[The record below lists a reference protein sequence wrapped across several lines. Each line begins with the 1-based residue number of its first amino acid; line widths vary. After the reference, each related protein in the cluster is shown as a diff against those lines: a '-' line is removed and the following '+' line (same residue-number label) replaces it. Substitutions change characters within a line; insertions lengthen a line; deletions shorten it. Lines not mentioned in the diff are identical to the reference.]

1 MKRKLYG
8 VSLIIVLCL
17 MFTVVFSTVAY
28 AAELDSA
35 TKHINTSGEIE
46 LYVSDS
52 PKYFDFDIEITSG
65 VGYGVIQVMKPD
77 GSYYNNFVEF
87 SGDTSVRKRV
97 YFADAGRY
105 VIEVSLAASANV
117 TVTISD

>member
-1 MKRKLYG
+1 MRRKLFG
-8 VSLIIVLCL
+8 VSFILVLCL
-17 MFTVVFSTVAY
+17 LFTVVFSTVAY

-46 LYVSDS
+46 LYTSAS
-52 PKYFDFDIEITSG
+52 PKYFEFDIEITSG
-65 VGYGVIQVMKPD
+65 VGYGVIQVQKPD

-87 SGDTSVRKRV
+87 SGDTTVRKRV

-105 VIEVSLAASANV
+105 VIEVSLAGSANV
-117 TVTISD
+117 TVTITD